1 MNAKFLEFID
11 VSCALKGH
19 RVGISSPVYYFD
31 AMFSS
36 FRAPDKKDQTYETK
50 VQCSVVGC
58 STWHKRLLCL
68 LLCHCAVCM
77 GECET
82 IMTRDNFWGR
92 NIKTRHRSR
101 VV

>member
-11 VSCALKGH
+11 ASCALKGH

-50 VQCSVVGC
+50 VQRSVVGC
-58 STWHKRLLCL
+58 FNLAQKVVVLAFMPLC
-68 LLCHCAVCM
+68 CM
-77 GECET
+77 H
-82 IMTRDNFWGR
+82 GR
-92 NIKTRHRSR
+92 
-101 VV
+101 V